1 MLNKLEQF
9 IRRYE
14 MVQSGDTVVC
24 AVSGGADSVALLF
37 ALYLLREKWRI
48 FVEAAHFNH
57 HLRGEESDRDERFVK
72 DLCDRLDIPLHLG
85 GGQIISGKKGL
96 EAAAREARYAFLNAL
111 PGKIATA
118 HTADDNAETVL
129 MHLVR
134 GTGLKGLGAIAPV
147 NEKLIRPMLNVT
159 RRDVERFLEEYNL
172 SYVEDSSNRTDNF
185 LRNRIRHQ
193 VMPILN
199 QENPKLA
206 ENLSAMALRLRQDE
220 DALAQ
225 TAQQQNTLQVS
236 QLRQMHPAIRARVL
250 ENFLKQSGVREPEAE
265 HILQAERLVFS
276 AKPSACAAF
285 PGGVR
290 IGRCYE
296 ELTVLSANAPL
307 EPVLLVCPGVTELPQ
322 LGMRILCAPFDGQE
336 NTRTGFSV
344 VPDGDL
350 VVRTRETGDTMRFP
364 GGTKS
369 LKKWFIDEK
378 IPADQRQLVPVVADD
393 RGVLGVLGGG
403 VNLDRTEGPGE
414 PVYICFVTM
423 EKRDSRGCGDKE
435 K

>member
-9 IRRYE
+9 VRRYE

-37 ALYLLREKWRI
+37 AVYLLREKWQI
-48 FVEAAHFNH
+48 SVEAAHFNH

-72 DLCDRLDIPLHLG
+72 DLCDRLEIPLHLG
-85 GGQIISGKKGL
+85 GGQIIPGKKGL
-96 EAAAREARYAFLNAL
+96 EAAAREARYAFLNTL
-111 PGKIATA
+111 SGKIATA

-134 GTGLKGLGAIAPV
+134 GTGLKGLGAIAPI
-147 NEKLIRPMLNVT
+147 NGNLIRPMLNVT
-159 RRDVERFLEEYNL
+159 RRDVELFLEEYNL
-172 SYVEDSSNRTDNF
+172 SYVEDSSNGTDHF

-193 VMPILN
+193 VIPLLR

-225 TAQQQNTLQVS
+225 AAQQQRSLNAE

-250 ENFLKQSGVREPEAE
+250 EDFLKSSGVREPEAE

-276 AKPSACAAF
+276 SKPSACAEF

-290 IGRCYE
+290 IGRHYE
-296 ELTVLSANAPL
+296 QLTMLRSN
-307 EPVLLVCPGVTELPQ
+307 EPMQTVRLVCPGVTELPQ
-322 LGMRILCAPFDGQE
+322 LGLRVVCAAYENQK
-336 NTRTGFSV
+336 NTRNAFSV
-344 VPDGDL
+344 VPEGEL
-350 VVRTRETGDTMRFP
+350 VVRSRETGDAMRFP

-378 IPADQRQLVPVVADD
+378 IPAAQRQLVPVVADD
-393 RGVLGVLGGG
+393 VGVLGVFGGG
-403 VNLDRTEGPGE
+403 ANLDRTEGPTE
-414 PVYICFVTM
+414 PVHIRFETI
-423 EKRDSRGCGDKE
+423 EKRDLRKSGDIE

>member
-9 IRRYE
+9 VRQYE
-14 MVQSGDTVVC
+14 MVQPGDTVIC

-37 ALYLLREKWRI
+37 ALYLLREKWQI
-48 FVEAAHFNH
+48 SVEAAHFNH
-57 HLRGEESDRDERFVK
+57 HLRGEESDRDERFVTE
-72 DLCDRLDIPLHLG
+72 LCDRLDIPLRLS
-85 GGQIISGKKGL
+85 GGQIVPGKKGL

-147 NEKLIRPMLNVT
+147 NGKLIRPMLNVT

-172 SYVEDSSNRTDNF
+172 SHVEDSSNDTDQF

-193 VMPILN
+193 VMPLLN

-206 ENLSAMALRLRQDE
+206 ENLSTMALRLRQDE
-220 DALAQ
+220 DALTK
-225 TAQQQNTLQVS
+225 TARQQDTLQVS

-250 ENFLKQSGVREPEAE
+250 EDFLKKSAVPEPEAE

-276 AKPSACAAF
+276 SKPSACAEF

-290 IGRCYE
+290 IGRRYE
-296 ELTVLSANAPL
+296 ELTVLPASEPL
-307 EPVLLVCPGVTELPQ
+307 ETVLLTCPGVTELPQ
-322 LGMRILCAPFDGQE
+322 LGLRVVCTPYENQE
-336 NTRTGFSV
+336 NSRNAFAV
-344 VPDGDL
+344 VPDGEL
-350 VVRTRETGDTMRFP
+350 IVRPRETGDTMRFP

-369 LKKWFIDEK
+369 LKKWFIDKK
-378 IPADQRQLVPVVADD
+378 IPAAQRMLVPVVADD
-393 RGVLGVLGGG
+393 RGILGVFGGG
-403 VNLDRTEGPGE
+403 ANLDRTEGPGE
-414 PVYICFVTM
+414 PVYIRFETI
-423 EKRDSRGCGDKE
+423 EKRDFRESGNTE